1 MQIKMVL
8 FALSNASIFGEAKA
22 RNNPLIS
29 KYLDAIYCAL
39 SLFFGSHGYAA

>member
-1 MQIKMVL
+1 MQIKLVL
-8 FALSNASIFGEAKA
+8 FALSNVSIFGEAKV

-39 SLFFGSHGYAA
+39 SLPFETHGYAA